1 MEGNKIF
8 AERVK
13 AEKEKHNLTTTRL
26 AEKLGINKSRI
37 SMWETNGT
45 IPRQDMLLK
54 LCTLF
59 NVSSDYLLGNEVD
72 MKSEQISSIQR
83 KLSKLNPTDLEKAN
97 NILDAA
103 FAEIFGGIK

>member
-13 AEKEKHNLTTTRL
+13 AEKEKHNLTTTQL

-72 MKSEQISSIQR
+72 MKYLQSSANFQNLILQTWKKRTIFWMRLLQR
-83 KLSKLNPTDLEKAN
+83 FLE
-97 NILDAA
+97 
-103 FAEIFGGIK
+103 E